1 MANLIDRAIA
11 GAEAGIASARR
22 RWPRFDHVWRA
33 GVRYDEVYGGR
44 LAAASAYFGFFAVFA
59 LSMLGF
65 VLLGQFFR
73 NNRTVID
80 TVSLY
85 LRANLPQLNT
95 KEILASSQQ
104 VGIIA
109 VVGLVI
115 AGVGW
120 VETLR
125 SSQRALWQLE
135 QQPGHPV
142 IRWLVD
148 LAVLVGLGVLLMLS
162 IAVSA
167 GLQDFLLRVIGQP
180 EFSPLRVALRGWNT
194 LIAGAVDLVLGAAL
208 LAGIPRLRMSLRRL
222 LPSAVLFAVGL
233 GILKTLGKWYITR
246 TENNPAYQLVAGTV
260 GVLIFMYLLH
270 QLLLFAAALAATST
284 KGRVWDLAGGKV
296 TPDAL
301 AVAAGHAAVSVAR
314 AAVATERAAEAAKE
328 IVAAGGVELP
338 RATDSGLPNG
348 QHLAK

>member
-1 MANLIDRAIA
+1 
-11 GAEAGIASARR
+11 
-22 RWPRFDHVWRA
+22 
-33 GVRYDEVYGGR
+33 
-44 LAAASAYFGFFAVFA
+44 
-59 LSMLGF
+59 
-65 VLLGQFFR
+65 
-73 NNRTVID
+73 
-80 TVSLY
+80 
-85 LRANLPQLNT
+85 
-95 KEILASSQQ
+95 
-104 VGIIA
+104 
-109 VVGLVI
+109 
-115 AGVGW
+115 
-120 VETLR
+120 
-125 SSQRALWQLE
+125 
-135 QQPGHPV
+135 
-142 IRWLVD
+142 
-148 LAVLVGLGVLLMLS
+148 VGLGVLLILS

-167 GLQDFLLRVIGQP
+167 GLQDFLLRVSGQP
-180 EFSPLRVALRGWNT
+180 ELSPLRAALRGWNT

-222 LPSAVLFAVGL
+222 RPSAVLFAVGL

-328 IVAAGGVELP
+328 IVTAGGVELP